1 MLVRRL
7 QRRRRRYRSREM
19 GEEEEEEKKVSL
31 YLFTGERVREL
42 KRARPV
48 ER

>member
-7 QRRRRRYRSREM
+7 QRRRRRRYRSREM
-19 GEEEEEEKKVSL
+19 GEEEEEKVSL

>member
-7 QRRRRRYRSREM
+7 QRRRRRRYRSREM
-19 GEEEEEEKKVSL
+19 GEEEEEKKVSL